1 MPDAEVTDAEITE
14 AEIIELDP
22 DTCQVAGIDPEKVA
36 TGKARLLASDEIARL
51 TELFKLLGDPTRLRI
66 VHALASTGELCVCDL
81 AQVVDAPETS
91 VSHAL
96 RLLRIAGVVHARRD
110 GRMAYYAIDDRHLGL
125 VLDLVTEHLG
135 AGGVR

>member
-1 MPDAEVTDAEITE
+1 MPDAGIPDAEITD
-14 AEIIELDP
+14 AGIVALDP
-22 DTCQVAGIDPEKVA
+22 DTCQVAGVDPEKVA
-36 TGKARLLASDEIARL
+36 TGKAHLLPSDEIARL

-96 RLLRIAGVVHARRD
+96 RLLRIAGVVQARRH
-110 GRMAYYAIDDRHLGL
+110 GRMAYYAIDDRHLGF
-125 VLDLVTEHLG
+125 VLELATERLG
-135 AGGVR
+135 VGGGR